1 MIETVIF
8 DLGGVLIDWNPRYVY
23 REIFENEE
31 QMEHFLT
38 EICGD
43 SWNKAQDAGR
53 PIAEGNQLLIDQYPE
68 YKTEI
73 LTFYERWVEMLGGP
87 IHETVDI
94 LRTLHS
100 NGKARLV
107 ALTNWSAETFPIA
120 QSMYDFLGLFEGILV
135 SGEENLVKPDPKI
148 YELLLDRYDINRS
161 KAVFI
166 DDNKD
171 NIIAANNLG
180 LEGWH
185 FTSPQQLRGQLKKR
199 GLL

>member
-1 MIETVIF
+1 
-8 DLGGVLIDWNPRYVY
+8 
-23 REIFENEE
+23 
-31 QMEHFLT
+31 MEHFLT

-43 SWNKAQDAGR
+43 AWNKAQDAGR

-120 QSMYDFLGLFEGILV
+120 QSMYDFLGLLKV
-135 SGEENLVKPDPKI
+135 SWSAEKKIWSNPIQKSTNCSWTVMTSIAPKQF
-148 YELLLDRYDINRS
+148 YRR
-161 KAVFI
+161 
-166 DDNKD
+166 
-171 NIIAANNLG
+171 
-180 LEGWH
+180 
-185 FTSPQQLRGQLKKR
+185 Q
-199 GLL
+199 

>member
-23 REIFENEE
+23 REIFEDEE

-43 SWNKAQDAGR
+43 AWNKAQDAGR
-53 PIAEGNQLLIDQYPE
+53 PIAEGNQLLINQYPE
-68 YKTEI
+68 YEKEI
-73 LTFYERWVEMLGGP
+73 LAFYERWVEMLGGP

-100 NGKARLV
+100 KKETRLV

-135 SGEENLVKPDPKI
+135 SGEENLIKPDPKI

-161 KAVFI
+161 KAIFI

-171 NIIAANNLG
+171 NIIAANHLG

-185 FTSPQQLRGQLKKR
+185 FTSPQQLRGQLEKR